1 MLQSNLVIHLPFW
14 QLCQSLQ
21 VSWSPRHQNSEKLTV
36 KECYQTFTRKHSQ
49 AYGAWVNSWYKEHHL
64 LTDSILTDPDSFP
77 RHRMR
82 LPDNV
87 AFKEFSFLLAAY
99 RTFHIF
105 CLTCLVSSVPFN
117 PFTRSPVTRQLTRFM
132 EQQHSPSSQTPTSSH
147 FSHCTFSLRFP
158 TLNYSPLVLI
168 CHRKIDKRQWL
179 VKIIK
184 LIHKLYLQK
193 RQCIEKSILKFNHI
207 YLFLMKRH
215 SENPWQSKAYC

>member
-1 MLQSNLVIHLPFW
+1 MFVQGSSAGSFFICWSSKQYTFSSKRSLKKKIQGWRMLQSNLVIHLPFW

-21 VSWSPRHQNSEKLTV
+21 VSWSPWHQNSEKLTV

-105 CLTCLVSSVPFN
+105 CLTCLVSSVP
-117 PFTRSPVTRQLTRFM
+117 VTGERVNKTA
-132 EQQHSPSSQTPTSSH
+132 H
-147 FSHCTFSLRFP
+147 
-158 TLNYSPLVLI
+158 TL
-168 CHRKIDKRQWL
+168 HGAAA
-179 VKIIK
+179 
-184 LIHKLYLQK
+184 
-193 RQCIEKSILKFNHI
+193 
-207 YLFLMKRH
+207 
-215 SENPWQSKAYC
+215 QS